1 MSSQAPAMGV
11 LPPVAKQVNPVDI
24 VFCVDCTASMGP
36 CFEGL
41 VKHLHDFVTGLQ
53 SENRVDFRLRLIEY
67 RDLKI
72 NEPTTARDFTNDVEE
87 FKGQLQKLS
96 PSGGGDEP
104 ESTFDAIYTALNS
117 PWRTMPDG
125 SPAKCHKAVLAF
137 TDAPSHPDLHESTVP
152 AGVPRDIETVINLLE
167 SKRTWLYLVSVE
179 DPLYDRLSKREKT
192 IIQLYPKDR
201 RYEGLKGVDF
211 AQVLEWFGRSIS
223 NVSGLAE

>member
-1 MSSQAPAMGV
+1 MSQPIGV

-36 CFEGL
+36 CFTGL
-41 VKHLHDFVTGLQ
+41 VQHLHDFVAGLQ
-53 SENRVDFRLRLIEY
+53 SENKVDYRLRLIEY

-72 NEPTTARDFTNDVEE
+72 GEPMIPHDFTTDVEE
-87 FKGQLQKLS
+87 FRSQLRGLS
-96 PSGGGDEP
+96 ASGGGDEP
-104 ESTFDAIYTALNS
+104 ESTLDAIYTALNS
-117 PWRTMPDG
+117 PWRTT
-125 SPAKCHKAVLAF
+125 KCHKSVLVF
-137 TDAPSHPDLHESTVP
+137 TDAPSHPTLEKSTVST
-152 AGVPRDIETVINLLE
+152 GTGDIETVINLLE

-201 RYEGLKGVDF
+201 RYEGLEGVDF